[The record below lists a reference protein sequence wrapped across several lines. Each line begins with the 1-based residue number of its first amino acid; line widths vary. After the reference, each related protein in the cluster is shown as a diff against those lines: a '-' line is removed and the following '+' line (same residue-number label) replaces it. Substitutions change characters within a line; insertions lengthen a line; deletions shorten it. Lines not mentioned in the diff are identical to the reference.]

1 MAATRRRCPPSAPV
15 GCLRDTARTMPEEP
29 GTTDPVA
36 RTHHVIDAFNRAD
49 IDAIAGLAGRDAV
62 LEAVGLGL
70 RYEGKAAIRSFLSD
84 WLDAFEDATFE
95 LETISDLGTG
105 VVFVVLRQSGR
116 PAGIEIEVH
125 QQEAWVIVWERG
137 LLNRGA
143 SYTDITEARAAAE
156 GLARERGQ
164 AMSENLEL
172 VRSIY
177 AQWERGVFSFADWAS
192 PDLEYIDA
200 DGPVAGSTDRTGA
213 TYGLREF
220 LSSWE
225 DFRIVADDYR
235 VLDRRRG
242 RSRTTGVD
250 IGEMRTEGARI
261 FTILDGRVQTLVVYF
276 DRGGALTDLGL
287 AE

>member
-1 MAATRRRCPPSAPV
+1 
-15 GCLRDTARTMPEEP
+15 MPEEP

-49 IDAIAGLAGRDAV
+49 IDAIAGLAGPDAV
-62 LEAVGLGL
+62 LEAAGLGL
-70 RYEGKAAIRSFLSD
+70 RYEGKAAIRAFLSD

-95 LETISDLGTG
+95 LATISNLGTG

-137 LLNRGA
+137 LLDRGA
-143 SYTDITEARAAAE
+143 SYTDITDARAAAE

-164 AMSENLEL
+164 ATSENLEL

-213 TYGLREF
+213 THGLREF

-225 DFRIVADDYR
+225 DFRIVADEYR
-235 VLDRRRG
+235 VLDHGRILVLDRRRG

-250 IGEMRTEGARI
+250 IGEMRTEGARV

-276 DRGGALTDLGL
+276 DRDGALTDLGL